1 MIIRM
6 RNPPIVSDH
15 RATPVN
21 SLGYLRVM
29 FTVQDIDEMV
39 SRLIKNGAALVGGM
53 VQYEDMYRL
62 CFIHGAEGILI
73 GLAEGLGKK

>member
-1 MIIRM
+1 
-6 RNPPIVSDH
+6 
-15 RATPVN
+15 
-21 SLGYLRVM
+21 M